1 VNKLLKD
8 FKAMSGMM
16 QNMAGMGVRDRM
28 KAVKDMA
35 DGGMMDPNAS
45 LQREKQRSK
54 RGPLDKS
61 KAKNQKKQQRKNA
74 NKQRKKNRR

>member
-1 VNKLLKD
+1 
-8 FKAMSGMM
+8 
-16 QNMAGMGVRDRM
+16 M